1 LDRIQIDENR
11 ISGPLPKSFANLN
24 KTKHFH
30 MNNNSISGQIPPEL
44 GSLPSIVHILLDN
57 NNLSGYLPPELSNMP
72 RLLILQL
79 DNNHFDGTT
88 IPQSYGNMSKLLKM
102 SLRNCSLQG
111 PVPDLSSIPNLG
123 YL

>member
-1 LDRIQIDENR
+1 MVIP
-11 ISGPLPKSFANLN
+11 SPLEYVTFIAFFWSILSFSS
-24 KTKHFH
+24 H

-102 SLRNCSLQG
+102 
-111 PVPDLSSIPNLG
+111 
-123 YL
+123 